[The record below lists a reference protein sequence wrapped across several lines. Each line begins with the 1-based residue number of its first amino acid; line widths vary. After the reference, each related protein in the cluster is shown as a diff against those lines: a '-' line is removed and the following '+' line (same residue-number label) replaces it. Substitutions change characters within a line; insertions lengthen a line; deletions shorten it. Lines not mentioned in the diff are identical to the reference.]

1 MLTLSSRQIEP
12 SDFREMKSEYSTR
25 LEKLEA
31 KLSTNNHDKVDF
43 NDLLN
48 KGVNNLLKLDS
59 VYETGDIEKK
69 REIISSMYPERMTF
83 DGFSV
88 RTNRINEVA
97 RLIYS
102 MDVDSSGNKNRT
114 SGNNSSLSC
123 EVGVA
128 GFEPTTSWS
137 QTRRDTGLRY
147 TPNFNIIYRV
157 VNISPWKGLQS

>member
-1 MLTLSSRQIEP
+1 MTLSSRQIEP

-114 SGNNSSLSC
+114 SGNNSRLSC

-128 GFEPTTSWS
+128 GRLSHS
-137 QTRRDTGLRY
+137 L
-147 TPNFNIIYRV
+147 
-157 VNISPWKGLQS
+157 KG